1 MTLNRSALLD
11 RGAEEVA
18 TGKLAA
24 AERTYRTILA
34 DEPQDAEALSNL
46 AAVLNGAECH
56 EAAEAACRASLQ
68 AQPGYWAA
76 LANLGAALHRQQRY
90 EEAVTAYSAAIE
102 ANPANAKAFTN
113 LGVALNEQW
122 RMTESLRAHEA
133 AVALAPNDP
142 EIRNNRALALLIA
155 GDLAQGFAE
164 MEWRW
169 RTPSMKPH
177 GVPGPLWL
185 GEAPRGRTILL
196 HDEAGFGDTL
206 QFVRYA
212 PLVAERGARVVLQV
226 QAPLVSLVRR
236 SMPEVANVFARGEAL
251 PAYDLQCPLVSLPHA
266 FNTTLQTVPAG
277 VPYLHPD
284 PATAAQWRARL
295 EASRTTP
302 GLLVGL
308 VWAGASRPDMP
319 QAMAM
324 DRRRSMTLAHF
335 APFASVPNIRF
346 VSLQL
351 GTSPERTPP
360 GMAILDPMASMQSF
374 DDTAALVAN
383 LDLVITVDTS
393 VAHLA
398 GALGRPVWVLS
409 RHDACW
415 RWLAGEQ
422 SSPWY
427 PQLRFYRQPGPGDW
441 ASVILEV
448 TDDLKEYEDKRKKN
462 LLF

>member
-1 MTLNRSALLD
+1 MAAPSSCTTKPASAT
-11 RGAEEVA
+11 RCNS
-18 TGKLAA
+18 
-24 AERTYRTILA
+24 Y
-34 DEPQDAEALSNL
+34 
-46 AAVLNGAECH
+46 
-56 EAAEAACRASLQ
+56 
-68 AQPGYWAA
+68 
-76 LANLGAALHRQQRY
+76 
-90 EEAVTAYSAAIE
+90 VT
-102 ANPANAKAFTN
+102 P
-113 LGVALNEQW
+113 
-122 RMTESLRAHEA
+122 
-133 AVALAPNDP
+133 
-142 EIRNNRALALLIA
+142 
-155 GDLAQGFAE
+155 
-164 MEWRW
+164 
-169 RTPSMKPH
+169 
-177 GVPGPLWL
+177 
-185 GEAPRGRTILL
+185 
-196 HDEAGFGDTL
+196 
-206 QFVRYA
+206 

-236 SMPEVANVFARGEAL
+236 SMPEVANVSARGEAL
-251 PAYDLQCPLVSLPHA
+251 PAYDLQCPMVSLPHA
-266 FNTTLQTVPAG
+266 FGTTLQTVPAG

-295 EASRTTP
+295 DASRTTP

-351 GTSPERTPP
+351 GTSPERTPL
-360 GMAILDPMASMQSF
+360 GMAILDPMASMKSF